1 MAAAKRVPKKK
12 HNSLPTVDGDLAR
25 LRVLLSKKQEY
36 VAILE
41 LELTNTRADL
51 NSFTEIYNEH
61 IAPLQ
66 RRANRLRKL
75 LYEKLEEQ
83 RGENQAEWPQIPGM
97 GNDAD
102 PPDDEEPRPPENSRD
117 EPNSRTGMN
126 GGASNGKAEHPDPQ
140 LEEQIRDLFRQLAKR
155 FHPDLTA
162 DQDEKKQREKVMAYV
177 NEAYTARDLE
187 ALLKLS
193 ETPDIAKVNGSFSQA
208 KQIEKIRAELK
219 RLDLVITELEDTI
232 RHIDISPIMQLR
244 LETRL
249 ARRAGKELLTGMAS
263 DLDVQ
268 IKDLEE
274 HLIVLG
280 VELEAEPAE

>member
-12 HNSLPTVDGDLAR
+12 HKSLPTVDGDLAR

-75 LYEKLEEQ
+75 IYARMEER
-83 RGENQAEWPQIPGM
+83 RGEQHAEGPQSAHM
-97 GNDAD
+97 GKGGD
-102 PPDDEEPRPPENSRD
+102 PPEHEEPRHSVNSRD
-117 EPNSRTGMN
+117 EAESRTGRN
-126 GGASNGKAEHPDPQ
+126 GRASNGKAAHPDPK

-162 DQDEKKQREKVMAYV
+162 DPEEKKQREKVMAYV

-208 KQIEKIRAELK
+208 KQIEIIRAELK

>member
-51 NSFTEIYNEH
+51 NSFTQLYNEH

-75 LYEKLEEQ
+75 LYEVLEEQ
-83 RGENQAEWPQIPGM
+83 RQDNQAEWPQIPGL
-97 GNDAD
+97 GNDAN
-102 PPDDEEPRPPENSRD
+102 PPDDEEPRLEDDPKNEANSRQ
-117 EPNSRTGMN
+117 TMN
-126 GGASNGKAEHPDPQ
+126 RRASNGKAEHLDPKR
-140 LEEQIRDLFRQLAKR
+140 EEQIRGLFRQLAKR

-162 DQDEKKQREKVMAYV
+162 DPDEKKQREKVMAYV
-177 NEAYTARDLE
+177 NAAYSARDLE
-187 ALLKLS
+187 ALLKLA
-193 ETPDIAKVNGSFSQA
+193 EAPDIAKVNGSLSQA
-208 KQIEKIRAELK
+208 KQIEQIRAELK
-219 RLDLVITELEDTI
+219 RLDVVINELENTI
-232 RHIDISPIMQLR
+232 RQIDISPIMQLR

-249 ARRAGKELLTGMAS
+249 ARRAGKELLSDMAS
-263 DLDVQ
+263 DVDVQ

-280 VELEAEPAE
+280 VVLEAEPAE

>member
-1 MAAAKRVPKKK
+1 MADAKRVPKKK
-12 HNSLPTVDGDLAR
+12 HNFLPAVDGDLAR

-51 NSFTEIYNEH
+51 NSFTQLYNEH

-75 LYEKLEEQ
+75 LYEVLEEQ
-83 RGENQAEWPQIPGM
+83 RQDNQAEWPQIPGL
-97 GNDAD
+97 GNDAN
-102 PPDDEEPRPPENSRD
+102 PPDDEEPRLEDDPKNEANSRQ
-117 EPNSRTGMN
+117 TMN
-126 GGASNGKAEHPDPQ
+126 RRASNGKAEHLDPKR
-140 LEEQIRDLFRQLAKR
+140 EGQIRGLFRQLAKR

-162 DQDEKKQREKVMAYV
+162 DPDEKKQREKVMAYV
-177 NEAYTARDLE
+177 NAAYSARDLE
-187 ALLKLS
+187 ALLKLA
-193 ETPDIAKVNGSFSQA
+193 EAPDIAKVNGSLSQA
-208 KQIEKIRAELK
+208 KQIEQIRAELK
-219 RLDLVITELEDTI
+219 RLDVVINELENTI
-232 RHIDISPIMQLR
+232 RQIDISPIMQLR

-249 ARRAGKELLTGMAS
+249 ARRAGKELLSDMAS
-263 DLDVQ
+263 DVDVQ